1 MKREAIFLMTFSP
14 EELALIDRL
23 ASPEK
28 IQTFLLDLP
37 YSAEERYR
45 SPRSVLR
52 DRTAH
57 CFDGALFAAAALR
70 AIGYPP
76 LIVEMLPNDR
86 DDDHLIAVYKAGG
99 YWGSVAKSNYA
110 GLTYREPVHRTL
122 RELVMSYF
130 EQFYNVAREKTLR
143 GYTFPMNLRAF
154 DDVNWMG
161 SDERLDR
168 VADGLDRMRRVRIL
182 TRSMVRKL
190 SLLDERSYKA
200 GLAGANPD
208 GLFRIKEKRC

>member
-1 MKREAIFLMTFSP
+1 MKREAIFRTTFSP

-28 IQTFLLDLP
+28 IQTFLLGLP

-52 DRTAH
+52 DRIAH

-76 LIVEMLPNDR
+76 LIVEMLPNER
-86 DDDHLIAVYKAGG
+86 DDDHLIAVYKAGR

-154 DDVNWMG
+154 DDINWMG
-161 SDERLDR
+161 SDERLDD
-168 VADGLDRMRRVRIL
+168 VADGLDRTRRVRIL
-182 TRSMVRKL
+182 TLSMIRKL
-190 SLLDERSYKA
+190 ALLDERSYRA
-200 GLAGANPD
+200 GLAGANPE
-208 GLFRIKEKRC
+208 GLFKIEEKR